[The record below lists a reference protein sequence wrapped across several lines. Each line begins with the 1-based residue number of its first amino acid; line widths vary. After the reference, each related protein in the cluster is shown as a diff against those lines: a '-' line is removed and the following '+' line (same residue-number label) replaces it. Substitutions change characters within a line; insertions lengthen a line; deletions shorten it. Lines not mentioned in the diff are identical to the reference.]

1 MKRLRVIYI
10 LMPIVVIICTLLMEG
25 LQNEGYSMVLSPYV
39 AYIERFVV
47 VLVSLAS
54 MVSAFTLL
62 KSKPIVL
69 MLALNVAALMVI
81 CDYYMNIGN
90 EGSDN
95 LVWLLSMISLVY
107 IIKYKSIVSS
117 SYTKDD
123 ADEVSESC

>member
-1 MKRLRVIYI
+1 MKRLRIIYI
-10 LMPIVVIICTLLMEG
+10 LMPVAVAICTFLLEMMH
-25 LQNEGYSMVLSPYV
+25 NEGYNIVLAPYA
-39 AYIERFVV
+39 AYIERLVV

-62 KSKPIVL
+62 KSKPIML
-69 MLALNVAALMVI
+69 MLALNIAALMVI

-107 IIKYKSIVSS
+107 IIKYKSIVSG

-123 ADEVSESC
+123 ANEVS